1 MEHIRIIP
9 NDNELDLRAL
19 VLEHCDKTND
29 VEIKQLLDKELPK
42 LDSGSKYMQKM
53 LLNRYFSNL
62 LFRYRSISKDS
73 VLNTLP
79 FLLEEGTNGDW
90 FGCYIQFV
98 YPFLK
103 TNNVFNKVY
112 GLSL

>member
-1 MEHIRIIP
+1 MEHKDIP

-29 VEIKQLLDKELPK
+29 AEIKKLLEAELPK
-42 LDSGSKYMQKM
+42 LDEGSKYMQKM

-62 LFRYRSISKDS
+62 LFRYRGMSKDS
-73 VLNTLP
+73 VLGTLP
-79 FLLEEGTNGDW
+79 FLLEEGSNGDW

-103 TNNVFNKVY
+103 EYNVFGKVY
-112 GLSL
+112 GLSV